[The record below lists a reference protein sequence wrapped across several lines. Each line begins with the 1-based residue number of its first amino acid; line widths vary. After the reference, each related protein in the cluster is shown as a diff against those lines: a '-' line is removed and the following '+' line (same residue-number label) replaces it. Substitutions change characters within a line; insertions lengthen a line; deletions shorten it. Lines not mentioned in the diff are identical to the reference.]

1 MLLSY
6 FTCES
11 TNRKVDWL
19 RDLNWSHHGSLK
31 SGLMCS
37 FNDKEL
43 SEFIPAKKRCGGP
56 LPTKQAVTHV
66 GRQEDG
72 LWVLNE
78 NIIVSASGVI
88 VKEDSP
94 YTWIGHLT
102 ARPGIAKPSDAINI
116 PSPLDNKAVI
126 RPLINAL
133 QSVLQHNFLPE
144 MMLLGACAMS
154 LHYEAMLD
162 Q

>member
-72 LWVLNE
+72 SWVLNE
-78 NIIVSASGVI
+78 NIIISASGAI
-88 VKEDSP
+88 VKEDTLILGLATLP
-94 YTWIGHLT
+94 HVLALLNPLMQLTFHLPWT
-102 ARPGIAKPSDAINI
+102 TR
-116 PSPLDNKAVI
+116 
-126 RPLINAL
+126 
-133 QSVLQHNFLPE
+133 Q
-144 MMLLGACAMS
+144 
-154 LHYEAMLD
+154 
-162 Q
+162 